1 MMLEF
6 SISRRVTYLKWIHAI
21 QAVLFLTIFVLG
33 CSRAATKH
41 GTVTRADTW
50 IIVVVSATARC
61 SKWTRTATCWL
72 RADMKNILQ
81 SLKSMIVL
89 AYQVSSDNVARLH
102 RFASLKTN
110 MILNIIESIFWVAAI
125 VITGLSIGG
134 CSQTSGACALSGVI
148 IVIAIGLM

>member
-6 SISRRVTYLKWIHAI
+6 SISRRVTYLKWIHTI

-50 IIVVVSATARC
+50 IIVV
-61 SKWTRTATCWL
+61 
-72 RADMKNILQ
+72 

-89 AYQVSSDNVARLH
+89 AYQVSSDNVTRLH
-102 RFASLKTN
+102 RFASLRTN